1 VLTRSAIKPGF
12 LLVFW
17 RELHWLRR
25 RRFLLVL
32 TMALPLA
39 LIGILTAV
47 FSAGLPTRLP
57 IGVLD
62 LDHSDLSRSIVRT
75 VDAAPD
81 TMIAARVS
89 DLSEGRAL
97 ILSGRVHGLLLLQEN
112 LQRDV
117 FSGRSADVVFFYN
130 TQQLTI
136 GNLVARGI
144 SAAVP
149 AVAAGI
155 KVQLRT
161 SEGEP
166 VDAAQGDVQP
176 IPVRTNA
183 LFNPTLNYI
192 YFLLAALVPTIL
204 QIVIVASTAYS
215 VGLDAETPHRF
226 RTLRW
231 LGNGLW
237 KAMAGKV
244 LPYTILFLVV
254 LDIADFALFHVFGL
268 PLNGHRWLLIAA
280 SVLFILSWQFV
291 GALLALFFPTPRA
304 VSFATLLTSPAF
316 GYMGV
321 GFPRIG
327 MGTFAYA
334 WGAILPGTWY
344 LNARIDQTIRGTP
357 FDLSLKPILVL
368 VCFVITLVIL
378 TAWRLEVLGG
388 RTRARRPVGGGGT

>member
-1 VLTRSAIKPGF
+1 
-12 LLVFW
+12 
-17 RELHWLRR
+17 
-25 RRFLLVL
+25 
-32 TMALPLA
+32 MLPLA

-57 IGVLD
+57 IAVLD
-62 LDHSDLSRSIVRT
+62 LDHSDLSRSIVRA
-75 VDAAPD
+75 VDAAPE
-81 TMIAARVS
+81 TMIAARVT

-149 AVAAGI
+149 AIATGI

-166 VDAAQGDVQP
+166 VDVAQADIEP

-204 QIVIVASTAYS
+204 QIVIVTSTAYS

-254 LDIADFALFHVFGL
+254 LDIADFALLRVFGL
-268 PLNGHRWLLIAA
+268 PLNGHRWLLVAA
-280 SVLFILSWQFV
+280 GVLFILSWQFI

-357 FDLSLKPILVL
+357 VDLSLKPVLML
-368 VCFVITLVIL
+368 VCLVITLVII
-378 TAWRLEVLGG
+378 TAWRLEVLGSRNRAG
-388 RTRARRPVGGGGT
+388 RTLGGGGA